1 MRGLPHILG
10 AGMTLLC
17 LTGVIVASDT
27 NTPPLPKS
35 ASPIGYFRELLV
47 MTHSEREAEL
57 AGWPEGRRAQL
68 RVKITEYAT
77 MSATEREL
85 RLRAPELRFF
95 LLPLMRLTPEERR
108 QLEGLI
114 SKGQTKAYRIKHANI
129 LLKADADGP
138 AWTDEEIAEAFC
150 CHIRT
155 VEAVRRRFV
164 FRGLEAALDRKM
176 RATPPRERI
185 LDGEKEARLIALS
198 CSQPPEG
205 RSRWTLELL
214 ADKMVELRIVDQ
226 ISYQTVRRALK
237 KTSSNPT

>member
-1 MRGLPHILG
+1 MNKKY
-10 AGMTLLC
+10 
-17 LTGVIVASDT
+17 IV
-27 NTPPLPKS
+27 
-35 ASPIGYFRELLV
+35 
-47 MTHSEREAEL
+47 
-57 AGWPEGRRAQL
+57 
-68 RVKITEYAT
+68 
-77 MSATEREL
+77 
-85 RLRAPELRFF
+85 
-95 LLPLMRLTPEERR
+95 RLTLEERKE
-108 QLEGLI
+108 LEDLV

-164 FRGLEAALDRKM
+164 FKGMEAALERKK

-214 ADKMVELRIVDQ
+214 ADKMVELGIVEQ

-237 KTSSNPT
+237 KTSSNPTSGPAG